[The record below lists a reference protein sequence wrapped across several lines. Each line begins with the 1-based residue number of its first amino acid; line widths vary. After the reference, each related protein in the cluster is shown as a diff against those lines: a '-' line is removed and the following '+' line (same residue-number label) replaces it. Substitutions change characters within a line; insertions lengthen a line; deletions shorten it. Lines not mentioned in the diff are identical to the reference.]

1 MKHLIYILLFFL
13 CACTE
18 LIDKP
23 KDVIEK
29 EVMAEMIADFA
40 INEQLMGMSDNYNL
54 DNATRFTMK
63 KYKVTSAAYADS
75 YRYYTATGDMDKILK
90 RAQKIIIKRDPQA
103 GQYIEEQIAEEK
115 RKEKERQEKEKKEQE
130 KARSG
135 ETKN

>member
-23 KDVIEK
+23 K
-29 EVMAEMIADFA
+29 EV
-40 INEQLMGMSDNYNL
+40 
-54 DNATRFTMK
+54 
-63 KYKVTSAAYADS
+63 
-75 YRYYTATGDMDKILK
+75 MDKILK
-90 RAQKIIIKRDPQA
+90 RAQKIIIKRDPEA

-130 KARSG
+130 KALSG